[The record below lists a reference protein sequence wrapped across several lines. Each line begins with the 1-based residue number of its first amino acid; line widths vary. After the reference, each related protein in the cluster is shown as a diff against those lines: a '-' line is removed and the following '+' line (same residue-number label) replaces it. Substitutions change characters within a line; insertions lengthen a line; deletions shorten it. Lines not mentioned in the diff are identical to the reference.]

1 LYSIDVKKISN
12 VEPSVDEGRKTMQ
25 YMAAVFATFGA
36 MAAGTVLA
44 WTSPILPE
52 LQSTNSTLPVT
63 PDEGSWIG
71 ALVAV
76 GAIAGALPAGYLA
89 ERFGRKLV
97 IISLSAPF
105 LLSWLIILFASSVG
119 LLYLAR
125 LVAGLATGASCV
137 VIPMY
142 IGEIAEKSIRGSLGS
157 LFQLML
163 TVGILYTYVFGAACD
178 YMWLAILSAV
188 IPVALLVTFWKMPES
203 PAYLIKK
210 YMTDEART
218 SLQFFR
224 GPQYNVANELQ
235 DLENDLTKSTQEEV
249 SFKDLISDL
258 GTRKALIISLGLM
271 IFQQLSGVNAVIFYT
286 VKIFEAAGSTLDP
299 NVATI
304 IVGVVQIIFTFVAG
318 AIVDRA
324 GRRILL
330 LTSASVM
337 CLCLAILGFYFHLK
351 NKGDDVS
358 NIGIIPLICVN
369 VFIVVFSLGFGPIP
383 WMMTGELF
391 AANVKGTASSIAVCT
406 NWTLVFIVT
415 FSFEKLL
422 EVLHEHFT
430 FWLFAFICGI
440 ATAFVFFVVPETKGK
455 SLTEIQEMLKGGND
469 KRRNSVV

>member
-1 LYSIDVKKISN
+1 MYCLFIIFINLYF
-12 VEPSVDEGRKTMQ
+12 
-25 YMAAVFATFGA
+25 AATFGA

-44 WTSPILPE
+44 WTSPTLPE
-52 LQSTNSTLPVT
+52 LQSANSTLPIT
-63 PDEGSWIG
+63 PAEGSWIG
-71 ALVAV
+71 SLVAV
-76 GAIAGALPAGYLA
+76 GAIAGALPAGFLA
-89 ERFGRKLV
+89 ERFGRKIV
-97 IISLSAPF
+97 ITSLSAPF
-105 LLSWLIILFASSVG
+105 LLSWIIILFAGSVG

-125 LVAGLATGASCV
+125 LIAGVATGAVCV
-137 VIPMY
+137 VVPMY
-142 IGEIAEKSIRGSLGS
+142 IGEIAEKSVRGSLGS

-163 TVGILYTYVFGAACD
+163 TIGILYTYVFGAVGN
-178 YMWLAILSAV
+178 YTWLAILSGI
-188 IPVALLVTFWKMPES
+188 IPIAFALTFWRMPES
-203 PAYLIKK
+203 PSYLMKK
-210 YMTDEART
+210 YRTDEART

-224 GPQYNVANELQ
+224 GPFYNVRKEMQ
-235 DLENDLTKSTQEEV
+235 DMEEDINKSTQEDV
-249 SFKDLISDL
+249 SIKDLISDP

-299 NVATI
+299 NIAAI
-304 IVGVVQIIFTFVAG
+304 IVGVVQIFFTFVAG
-318 AIVDRA
+318 LIVDRA

-337 CLCLAILGFYFHLK
+337 CLCLGILGFYFHLK

-430 FWLFAFICGI
+430 FWLFAVICAV
-440 ATAFVFFVVPETKGK
+440 ATAFVFMVVPETKGK
-455 SLTEIQEMLKGGND
+455 SLAEIQQMLRGEND
-469 KRRNSVV
+469 RKENDIV